1 MGSEDGQVWL
11 SVRICELLAYLV
23 ASSKAIIRDQ
33 ITGDNQK
40 EQLAAVSKVFWP
52 RDMGAATSRII
63 PCSSLM
69 GLSARALLDL
79 SLDGKPEFE
88 SFWDDSRK
96 GVAHSVCLSLS
107 F

>member
-1 MGSEDGQVWL
+1 MGSEEGQVWL
-11 SVRICELLAYLV
+11 SVRTCELLAYLV
-23 ASSKAIIRDQ
+23 ASSKIIIRDQ

-52 RDMGAATSRII
+52 RDLAAATSRII

-79 SLDGKPEFE
+79 SLDGKPDFE
-88 SFWDDSRK
+88 TFWDETRK
-96 GVAHSVCLSLS
+96 GVAHSVCLFLS

>member
-1 MGSEDGQVWL
+1 M
-11 SVRICELLAYLV
+11 AP
-23 ASSKAIIRDQ
+23 SKVIIRDQ
-33 ITGDNQK
+33 ITGKNQK

-52 RDMGAATSRII
+52 RDGVAATSRII

-79 SLDGKPEFE
+79 SLDGKPDFE
-88 SFWDDSRK
+88 TFWDEN